1 MEKDDN
7 ESYDKKQ
14 WKLRKNIPTG
24 KNKQQCFIS
33 EIKRKLLLNILDYF
47 SCILFFK
54 SIVITLY
61 LLELRDISKT
71 GSKTVNFWM
80 HICYFVLVTCI
91 LCRIN
96 KNWKVDYLTASQL
109 TAGFFILLRLHLLDV
124 IFLQS
129 ATYIREQPL
138 SRLTMNED
146 ILLTLPEQRK
156 QLQESQ
162 LLSATVVYR
171 DKTMK
176 MTGNETGLRKCW
188 IQNSSVKDIYRKV
201 IKSGPFA
208 IFYLNNTNL
217 WIYTCPKYWIY
228 VPMCILYIYLATF
241 SELRILL
248 KDIQAEQHKSMNL
261 LRPQIVN
268 ICTYV

>member
-1 MEKDDN
+1 
-7 ESYDKKQ
+7 
-14 WKLRKNIPTG
+14 
-24 KNKQQCFIS
+24 
-33 EIKRKLLLNILDYF
+33 
-47 SCILFFK
+47 
-54 SIVITLY
+54 
-61 LLELRDISKT
+61 
-71 GSKTVNFWM
+71 M

-91 LCRIN
+91 LCRIK
-96 KNWKVDYLTASQL
+96 KNWKVDYLTAAQS

-146 ILLTLPEQRK
+146 ILLTLPEQ
-156 QLQESQ
+156 LQESQ

-176 MTGNETGLRKCW
+176 MTSNETGLRKCW

-201 IKSGPFA
+201 IKAGSFA
-208 IFYLNNTNL
+208 ISYLNKTNL
-217 WIYTCPKYWIY
+217 WIYTCPKYLIY
-228 VPMCILYIYLATF
+228 APMCILYIYLATF

-248 KDIQAEQHKSMNL
+248 RDIQAEQDKPMNL